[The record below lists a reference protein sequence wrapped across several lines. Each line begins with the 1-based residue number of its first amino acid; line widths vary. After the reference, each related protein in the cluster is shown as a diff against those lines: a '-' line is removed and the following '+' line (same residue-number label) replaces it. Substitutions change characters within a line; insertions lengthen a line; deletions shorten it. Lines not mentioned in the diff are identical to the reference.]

1 MKKLFIAISVVI
13 GAAAAGY
20 YAFPDQVAGYIIDA
34 ARSKAGLTKKAVK
47 IDNHSIV
54 YLEGGN
60 GPTILLLHGYT
71 GSKDNWTRFAVNLTK
86 DYHLVIPDIP
96 GYGESSMVEEV
107 SALGRSWGA
116 SAD

>member
-1 MKKLFIAISVVI
+1 
-13 GAAAAGY
+13 
-20 YAFPDQVAGYIIDA
+20 
-34 ARSKAGLTKKAVK
+34 
-47 IDNHSIV
+47 
-54 YLEGGN
+54 
-60 GPTILLLHGYT
+60 LHGYT